1 MLKEKAR
8 CAKVPE
14 GYYSRYKCWNKG
26 SPRDIC
32 KNKNFKEEKILKQI
46 QTRWEIFQF
55 PEKAEIL
62 LELRLN

>member
-1 MLKEKAR
+1 MLKEKGAQKFLKDTIVDIN
-8 CAKVPE
+8 AE
-14 GYYSRYKCWNKG
+14 IKG
-26 SPRDIC
+26 LQEIYV

>member
-1 MLKEKAR
+1 MLKEKGAQKFLKDTIVDIN
-8 CAKVPE
+8 AE
-14 GYYSRYKCWNKG
+14 IKG
-26 SPRDIC
+26 LQEIYV

-46 QTRWEIFQF
+46 QTCCEIFQF